1 MSYTIALT
9 GGVASGKSTVSE
21 QLGVLGALV
30 VDTDVLA
37 REVVAANSP
46 ALAELVD
53 SFGSAI
59 LTSDG
64 ALDRRAMRERVFAD
78 AEARRR
84 LEGIVHPRIRDA
96 ALAAVAASQA
106 PYVVL
111 VVPLLYEHFDAYRW
125 VDRVLVVD
133 VLRATQKRRLLARDG
148 IDNTL
153 AEAMLDAQASREQR
167 LSIADDVLENES
179 DLASLATAVE
189 AIHHQYLALAQMAR
203 KA

>member
-53 SFGSAI
+53 AFGSAI
-59 LTSDG
+59 LTRDG
-64 ALDRRAMRERVFAD
+64 TLDRRAMRERVFAD

-96 ALAAVAASQA
+96 SLAAVAASRA

-148 IDNTL
+148 IDEAL

-167 LSIADDVLENES
+167 LSIADDVLDNEANLATLADAVAALHQRYL
-179 DLASLATAVE
+179 DLAE
-189 AIHHQYLALAQMAR
+189 RAR
-203 KA
+203 SG

>member
-9 GGVASGKSTVSE
+9 GGVASGKTTVSDRFAA
-21 QLGVLGALV
+21 LGATV

-37 REVVAANSP
+37 REVVAPGSAG
-46 ALAELVD
+46 LAELVD
-53 SFGSAI
+53 AFGATI
-59 LTSDG
+59 LAPDG
-64 ALDRRAMRERVFAD
+64 SLDRRAMRERVFAD
-78 AEARRR
+78 AEARGR

-96 ALAAVAASQA
+96 ALAAIRASGT

-148 IDNTL
+148 VDETL
-153 AEAMLDAQASREQR
+153 AEAMLNAQASREQR
-167 LSIADDVLENES
+167 LSIANDVLGNEG
-179 DLASLATAVE
+179 DLATLADAV
-189 AIHHQYLALAQMAR
+189 ADLHQRYLELARRAG
-203 KA
+203 AG